1 MRSITAVLLAFAFT
15 APAALLADSIPYGNV
30 GTVAPTSTLVAT
42 ATGNVTGYFYS
53 ASASDTDL
61 VRMIDVTTNTTSGWF
76 FNNQS
81 TSVGTAQNFGS
92 VNAGDTLVFE
102 LENTNLSNEIFA
114 STQSLSADSTNH
126 AYATAFS
133 GGGVIPAGTYIG
145 MEDLPNGSSD
155 LDYNDDAFVF
165 TNVGVGAAA
174 TPEPSSLLLLGTGI
188 LGAAGAIRR
197 KRSV

>member
-15 APAALLADSIPYGNV
+15 APAALLADSIPYGNA
-30 GTVAPTSTLVAT
+30 GTVAPTPTLTAN
-42 ATGNVTGYFYS
+42 ATGDIMGYFYS
-53 ASASDTDL
+53 ASASDTDMI
-61 VRMIDVTTNTTSGWF
+61 RMIDVTAGTTSSWF
-76 FNNQS
+76 FNNQN
-81 TSVGTAQNFGS
+81 TAVGASQNFGA

-102 LENTNLSNEIFA
+102 LENTNLSDEIFA
-114 STQSLSADSTNH
+114 SNTSLSADSVNH

-133 GGGVIPAGTYIG
+133 GNGTIPAGTYIG

>member
-15 APAALLADSIPYGNV
+15 APAALLADSIPYGNA
-30 GTVAPTSTLVAT
+30 GTVAPTPTLTAT
-42 ATGNVTGYFYS
+42 ANGDIIGYFYS
-53 ASASDTDL
+53 ASASDTDMI
-61 VRMIDVTTNTTSGWF
+61 RMIDVTAGTTSGWF
-76 FNNQS
+76 FNNQN
-81 TSVGTAQNFGS
+81 TNVGTSQNFGS
-92 VNAGDTLVFE
+92 VSAGDVLVFE

-114 STQSLSADSTNH
+114 SSTSLSADSVNH

-133 GGGVIPAGTYIG
+133 GNGTIPAGTYIG
-145 MEDLPNGSSD
+145 LEDLPNGSSD

-165 TNVGVGAAA
+165 TNVGIAA

-188 LGAAGAIRR
+188 LGAATAIRR

>member
-15 APAALLADSIPYGNV
+15 APAALLADSIPYGNA
-30 GTVAPTSTLVAT
+30 GTVAPTPNLTAT
-42 ATGNVTGYFYS
+42 ATGDIIGYFYS
-53 ASASDTDL
+53 ASASDTDMI
-61 VRMIDVTTNTTSGWF
+61 RMIDVTTGTTSGWF
-76 FNNQS
+76 FDNH
-81 TSVGTAQNFGS
+81 TTTVGASQNFGS
-92 VNAGDTLVFE
+92 VNAGDQLVFE
-102 LENTNLSNEIFA
+102 LENTNLSDEIFS
-114 STQSLSADSTNH
+114 STQSTLSADDVNH

-133 GGGVIPAGTYIG
+133 GNGTIPAGTYIG

-165 TNVGVGAAA
+165 TNVGIAA

-188 LGAAGAIRR
+188 LGAATAIRR